1 MRFLVRQILSAVVIV
16 LPATV
21 TFASDPQPALQQP
34 GNYEGTSD
42 EEVTLDHAI
51 ASALQ
56 QNPTLRGH
64 GNGVSAAQARL
75 DQAGL
80 YANPEFDLE
89 IENFGGGSEID
100 GVETTFGLSQPLL
113 LGGKIAG
120 RKGVAEADLALAT
133 RDLDA
138 VRLDITAMT
147 TIAFNNAIVAQER
160 VELTE
165 ELAELAK
172 DFDDTVKARVE
183 AGKVSP
189 VEGIRTRAAVAR
201 AQVDVAKARR
211 ALAAARV
218 NLSTMWGSS
227 DPQFGRA
234 VGQLRPP
241 FPVPPRAVLDELLV
255 QTPEMARLAEELQR
269 QEQVIK
275 LEKARGVPDLTL
287 TVGPRKYQE
296 TGSWAWVG
304 GVSLPLPIFNRNQG
318 ARRAAEFELERT
330 QHEVTAM
337 RVALESRL
345 SRTLERLRAL
355 GDEVRSYEQEI
366 VPAST
371 EAFEAMSLGFRE
383 GKFGFLEV
391 LDAQRSLSEAALLLL
406 DSQQRYAVA
415 RAELDRLVGLP
426 LSEGAAVVAGAHNST
441 QGDIQ

>member
-1 MRFLVRQILSAVVIV
+1 M
-16 LPATV
+16 
-21 TFASDPQPALQQP
+21 
-34 GNYEGTSD
+34 
-42 EEVTLDHAI
+42 TLEKAI
-51 ASALQ
+51 AIALR
-56 QNPTLRGH
+56 QNPTLKSYM
-64 GNGVSAAQARL
+64 NGVSAAQARL

-89 IENFGGGSEID
+89 IENFGGGSEMD
-100 GVETTFGLSQPLL
+100 GVETTFGFSQPLL

-120 RKGVAEADLALAT
+120 RKGVAEMDLALAA
-133 RDLDA
+133 RDLDT
-138 VRLDITAMT
+138 VRLDINAMT
-147 TIAFNNAIVAQER
+147 TIAFNNVIVAQER

-165 ELAELAK
+165 ELAELARS
-172 DFDDTVKARVE
+172 FDNTVKARVE

-201 AQVDVAKARR
+201 AQVDVAKAKR
-211 ALAAARV
+211 ALEAARV
-218 NLSTMWGSS
+218 SLATTWGSS
-227 DPQFGRA
+227 EPQFGRA

-241 FPVPPRAVLDELLV
+241 APLPPRPVLDEMLL
-255 QTPEMARLAEELQR
+255 QTPEMARLTEELQR

-287 TVGPRKYQE
+287 TVGPRKFQE

-330 QHEVTAM
+330 QHEVAAM
-337 RVALESRL
+337 RVALDSRL

-406 DSQQRYAVA
+406 DSQQRYAAA
-415 RAELDRLVGLP
+415 REELDRLVGLP

-441 QGDIQ
+441 QGENQ